1 MTGSIFSRIDASSA
15 LRLMMFF
22 LWLIGYVTLKP
33 LCAAGAALLVA
44 GCVNLGRESRGGMAA
59 CLLYLILLS
68 LDPEIAQLNG
78 LLAITL
84 IIAGHHPYAA
94 GVCMAG
100 LATNCW
106 VPLFQYSQAWIVL
119 AGVAGFA
126 AALALSNRAR
136 PRLLSGL
143 MLAAIAVSGMTGL
156 SLLPTI
162 CRTSADAQGATFGDV
177 AEKIIGSKLPEG
189 AHVALESIELP
200 AAALPPTIV
209 LEHDAQLPSATGLAV
224 LGNYSQ
230 PRPWSW
236 NQPVGSEVARYW
248 AAHDGCLVTNI
259 GAMVGGQGNMVLGFA
274 GRSGIV
280 PLIVSGTTTFIA
292 DSDPLLE
299 FLAPYS
305 QSTLGYFLSPTSYE
319 RIVGWAYHALCL
331 LFAVAAMCKAPMP
344 LALAGMSLSLTIFA
358 QAELRERLRP
368 GDIRFSAF
376 PSGWPHDNSAWG
388 VPRSMNKEG
397 YRFTIGRVGAT
408 VLCVGPGDSA
418 ESAGESLV
426 ILSPGSSVR
435 CPDGSSYTAEE
446 APAGD
451 SEGIPDARRIFVT
464 TAGRTEFLA
473 TGTLRCNGITIL
485 ATGSAGRIKGWR
497 AHLERSQ
504 R

>member
-1 MTGSIFSRIDASSA
+1 
-15 LRLMMFF
+15 MFF
-22 LWLIGYVTLKP
+22 LWLVGYVTLKP
-33 LCAAGAALLVA
+33 LCVTGATLLVA
-44 GCVNLGRESRGGMAA
+44 GCVNLGRESRGGLAA

-68 LDPEIAQLNG
+68 LHPEIAQLNG

-84 IIAGHHPYAA
+84 IVTGRHSFAA

-106 VPLFQYSQAWIVL
+106 IPLYPYIQECIIL

-126 AALALSNRAR
+126 AALALSNRVR
-136 PRLLSGL
+136 PELVSGL
-143 MLAAIAVSGMTGL
+143 LLAAVSISGMIGV

-162 CRTSADAQGATFGDV
+162 YRTSADAKGPTFGDV
-177 AEKIIGSKLPEG
+177 SEKVIGTKLPTG
-189 AHVALESIELP
+189 AHVVLESIDLP
-200 AAALPPTIV
+200 AATLPPTIV
-209 LEHDAQLPSATGLAV
+209 LEHDARLPSATGLAV

-236 NQPVGSEVARYW
+236 NQPIGSEVARYW

-274 GRSGIV
+274 GKSGVI

-305 QSTLGYFLSPTSYE
+305 RSTLGYFLSSTSYE
-319 RIVGWAYHALCL
+319 RIIGWAYYALCL
-331 LFAVAAMCKAPMP
+331 LFAGLAICKAPIP
-344 LALAGMSLSLTIFA
+344 LALAGISLSLIMFA
-358 QAELRERLRP
+358 QAEMRERLRP
-368 GDIRFSAF
+368 GDIRFSGI
-376 PSGWPHDNSAWG
+376 PSGWPHDTSTWG

-408 VLCVGPGDSA
+408 VLCIGPGDSA
-418 ESAGESLV
+418 EAAGERLV

-435 CPDGSSYTAEE
+435 CPDGSFYTAEE

-464 TAGRTEFLA
+464 TSGRAVFLA
-473 TGTLRCNGITIL
+473 TGTLRRNGLTIL
-485 ATGSAGRIKGWR
+485 ATGSAGRINGWR
-497 AHLERSQ
+497 AYLEQSPR
-504 R
+504 